1 MLAILHRLVVT
12 KYRTRKFKNEFT
24 SSKLWYNTK
33 HWLIDDFD
41 VLIGSTHNAN
51 RILSNT
57 AVDKLGHEE
66 ERRLGW
72 LVPVTS
78 YDFAAL

>member
-1 MLAILHRLVVT
+1 M
-12 KYRTRKFKNEFT
+12 
-24 SSKLWYNTK
+24 
-33 HWLIDDFD
+33 IDDFD

-57 AVDKLGHEE
+57 TVDKLGHEE

-78 YDFAAL
+78 YGLAALWYRILRKVAAGRIFFGHYFMLIC